1 MTTTAQS
8 GIGRREWKTLFAA
21 QLGWMLDGMD
31 VMLYAFALTT
41 VQKDFG
47 LSSAMAGSLASYAL
61 ITSAVGGSVAG
72 FLADRYGRARV
83 LVWSIL
89 VYSVFTGMTATA
101 RTLSEL
107 AMWRA
112 LVGIGL
118 GAEWSAGTV
127 LVSETWP
134 ARYRGRAIGF
144 VQGGWAIGYSLAA
157 ILAAIILPQYGWRY
171 LFAIGTVPALLAI
184 WVQRHVEE
192 PELWRRSRE
201 KSAPR
206 FGEVVSQLTRPPLV
220 ARVAVV
226 TTMCSFVLFAYWG
239 LFTWTPAYLASP
251 VERGG
256 AGLGIVKS
264 LGWVIAVQVGSF
276 LGYMT
281 CGYVSDRLGRRPAF
295 MFFTLS
301 AAILIPFYARPH
313 GDVRVLL
320 ALGPLIGF
328 FGHGYFSIFGSM
340 LSELFPSGV
349 RATAQG
355 LCYNLGR
362 GVSALSPVVVGW
374 IADRNGIGAGIG
386 ITAGFFAVGGL
397 LVLLLPETRGGQ
409 LE

>member
-1 MTTTAQS
+1 MS
-8 GIGRREWKTLFAA
+8 IGRREWKTLFAA
-21 QLGWMLDGMD
+21 QLGWLLDGMD

-47 LSSAMAGSLASYAL
+47 LSSAVAGSLASYAL
-61 ITSAVGGSVAG
+61 VTSAVGGALAG
-72 FLADRYGRARV
+72 YFADRYGRARV

-89 VYSVFTGMTATA
+89 VYSIFTGMTATA
-101 RTLSEL
+101 RSLWEL
-107 AMWRA
+107 ALWRA

-157 ILAAIILPQYGWRY
+157 VLAAVILPRWGWRY
-171 LFAIGTVPALLAI
+171 LFAIGTLPALLAI

-192 PELWRRSRE
+192 PDVWRRSQSSGPARGLGSILAE
-201 KSAPR
+201 
-206 FGEVVSQLTRPPLV
+206 LLRPPLV
-220 ARVAVV
+220 ARAIIV
-226 TTMCSFVLFAYWG
+226 TTICSFVLFAYWG

-251 VERGG
+251 VEKGG
-256 AGLGIVKS
+256 AGLGIVRS
-264 LGWVIAVQVGSF
+264 LGWVIAVQAGSF
-276 LGYMT
+276 LGYMF
-281 CGYVSDRLGRRPAF
+281 CGYASDRLGRKPAF

-313 GDVRVLL
+313 SGVRILL

-340 LSELFPSGV
+340 LSELFPSGL
-349 RATAQG
+349 RGTAQG
-355 LCYNLGR
+355 LCYNFGR
-362 GVSALSPVVVGW
+362 GVSALAPILVGA
-374 IADRNGIGAGIG
+374 IADRSGIGAGLA